1 MQEDCLALFSTRE
14 ELENAAS
21 ETAETAPDEYKQS
34 TYLYFL
40 ARFLVAVYEA
50 KFGEIPI
57 QVWNEYRNALD
68 HFYRYITKP
77 DLGKQHLTRMEGHV
91 QRAVLDVAKI
101 FCHDSQG
108 KFNDLLENENDQCLR
123 LVDNG
128 HFHTQLCKLKTSSE
142 GLFTKAKIADSALG
156 DNAKT
161 NKEVLTR
168 YLDAYFSYIALLSLF
183 TSHREAIDN
192 AKNEY
197 DNLHARATQSVER
210 HGFWGHVR
218 ASLLSKL
225 IWVPITIGATLIT
238 TIYWPDISSFIE
250 SAYSAIHSTK

>member
-1 MQEDCLALFSTRE
+1 VQEDCLALFSTRE

-21 ETAETAPDEYKQS
+21 EMAAAAPDEYQHS

-68 HFYRYITKP
+68 HFYRYITRP
-77 DLGKQHLTRMEGHV
+77 PELDSPHLSRMEGHV

-108 KFNDLLENENDQCLR
+108 KFDDLLERENYQCLR

-128 HFHTQLCKLKTSSE
+128 HFHTELFTLKTSSE
-142 GLFTKAKIADSALG
+142 ELFTKAKITDSALG
-156 DNAKT
+156 DNAQT
-161 NKEVLTR
+161 DKEVLTR
-168 YLDAYFSYIALLSLF
+168 YLEAYFSYITLLNLF
-183 TSHREAIDN
+183 TSHRGAIDN
-192 AKNEY
+192 ATNEY
-197 DNLHARATQSVER
+197 DNLHARAVQSAES

-225 IWVPITIGATLIT
+225 IWVPLTAGITFIATKYWS
-238 TIYWPDISSFIE
+238 TILSFFDSIV
-250 SAYSAIHSTK
+250 SAK